1 LIKYGWCRYVFPAGK
16 MKGTNEVMKVRV
28 SPRMNRSVNGMGG
41 KKEQETEIEQANGF
55 QFLVCSALLLIVP

>member
-1 LIKYGWCRYVFPAGK
+1 

-41 KKEQETEIEQANGF
+41 KKEQETEIEQAIGF